1 MPLPLVRLVTP
12 ASASTDSVD
21 AFGKELTKLKWL
33 WAPPPPPQTL
43 DFKVCSVEDT
53 LPPNNTLA
61 IQAQSAVTDVQNALQ
76 QTPNLKVVI
85 VTAGIDATSAVL
97 QILPANSTIPV
108 VQAAGGWLPSPLPGN
123 VTGFVLNPLD
133 PFRPFGTSAKQLKKL
148 VEKGGNNPLNIG
160 VLYDA
165 NNGLSTLALNALQ
178 ALAPKL
184 SPAPGIVPIN
194 TNGDVHNFTVASL
207 QNPAGQPC
215 TGFMLLP
222 NAQFYEARRYI
233 AHTVVEG
240 AGSPVQFSIYPEREY
255 KKEHNNKHNKFVH
268 GHHIPLTFRRAALY
282 VDSLLDGTVTIANLA
297 PQEATS
303 DEDL

>member
-194 TNGDVHNFTVASL
+194 TNGDVHNFTVASCRTPL
-207 QNPAGQPC
+207 A
-215 TGFMLLP
+215 
-222 NAQFYEARRYI
+222 
-233 AHTVVEG
+233 
-240 AGSPVQFSIYPEREY
+240 SPVLASCYCRMHSSMKLVDILLTLLWKVPVRRCSFRSIQSASIKR
-255 KKEHNNKHNKFVH
+255 NITTNTTS
-268 GHHIPLTFRRAALY
+268 LCMDTTFH
-282 VDSLLDGTVTIANLA
+282 
-297 PQEATS
+297 
-303 DEDL
+303 